1 MSGYSN
7 TRGSLSHHQARHPVD
22 SGKSMDKLFDKVILG
37 VLVAV
42 GILAFCV
49 YVLSR

>member
-1 MSGYSN
+1 MSHTN
-7 TRGSLSHHQARHPVD
+7 TRGSLSHHKAVHASDPAKALD
-22 SGKSMDKLFDKVILG
+22 SLFEKVILG
-37 VLVAV
+37 ILIAV

>member
-1 MSGYSN
+1 MSGYIN
-7 TRGSLSHHQARHPVD
+7 TRGSLSHHQARHAVD
-22 SGKSMDKLFDKVILG
+22 AAKSMDKLFDKVILG
-37 VLVAV
+37 VLIAV

>member
-1 MSGYSN
+1 MTKVN
-7 TRGSLSHHQARHPVD
+7 TRGSLSHHQAKHAPD
-22 SGKSMDKLFDKVILG
+22 PGKALDALFEKVILG
-37 VLVAV
+37 ILIAV